1 MITNA
6 EKFTEKFSS
15 DFQALLTPD
24 NSFYLNTKGETSSD
38 LTINIPQYLT
48 EIAAPSDVTSNA
60 ALDVVEYSEHNV
72 TVTQKRFKT
81 KAYQIVD
88 YKEFF
93 TAQDQR
99 KNCMEAM
106 KAFIDTKVGNFAAYK
121 FAPATTTLVS
131 TGAVTRTTEVVGSNA
146 TVKTFVKRDFINAK
160 KAMAKT
166 NLMGK
171 WYALISPEALGDL
184 FAIDDFVKADSL
196 GIGQSR
202 LYNGEF
208 ADILGIRFFLRAPSL
223 GANVSYKPV
232 GSPAVLTKQDIYGTV
247 GTADSVGNTNVGGI
261 IFWNESALYANKG
274 LTKFYTNSSDALY
287 QSDLLSMQHTYGV
300 EPIKKS
306 NVGIIFLAEGV
317 SN

>member
-1 MITNA
+1 MDIQNA
-6 EKFTEKFSS
+6 EKFTEKFSK

-38 LTINIPQYLT
+38 LTINVPQYLT
-48 EIAAPSDVTSNA
+48 EIAGPSDVTSNA
-60 ALDVVEYSEHNV
+60 ALDVVEYGEDNT

-99 KNCMEAM
+99 QNCMEAM
-106 KAFIDTKVGNFAAYK
+106 KAFIDTRVGNFAAYK
-121 FAPATTTLVS
+121 FSPATTTLKS
-131 TGAVTRTTEVVGSNA
+131 TGTVTRTTEVVGSNA
-146 TVKTFVKRDFINAK
+146 TVKTFVKADFIAIK

-171 WYALISPEALGDL
+171 WYALISPEVLGDL

-196 GIGQSR
+196 GIQQSR
-202 LYNGEF
+202 LLNGEF
-208 ADILGIRFFLRAPSL
+208 ADILGIRFFLRSPSS
-223 GANVSYKPV
+223 GANVSYKAV
-232 GSPAVLTKQDIYGTV
+232 GSPAVITKQDIYGVV
-247 GTADSVGNTNVGGI
+247 GAADTIGNTNVGGI
-261 IFWNESALYANKG
+261 IVWNEAALYSNKG
-274 LTKFYTNSSDALY
+274 LTKFYTNAADAIY
-287 QSDLLSMQHTYGV
+287 QSDVLSMQHTYGV

-306 NVGIIFLAEGV
+306 AVGVIFMAEGL
-317 SN
+317 